1 MRGGLPS
8 FYRQGL
14 SSIATIILNVSV
26 GPYGDAAIA
35 AMFIVTRLMQFA
47 LSTLLGFGQG
57 FQPVC
62 GFNYGAKKYH
72 RVLVVIGV
80 IGFINAPS
88 LIGLFRKDAE
98 VIRIGTRAH
107 EQYADANHRQGN
119 ESIIVSFIKTRIIL
133 YSYYPSHR

>member
-1 MRGGLPS
+1 
-8 FYRQGL
+8 
-14 SSIATIILNVSV
+14 
-26 GPYGDAAIA
+26 
-35 AMFIVTRLMQFA
+35 MFIVTRLMQFA

-72 RVLVVIGV
+72 RVLEAFGVLVVIGV

-98 VIRIGTRAH
+98 S
-107 EQYADANHRQGN
+107 N
-119 ESIIVSFIKTRIIL
+119 
-133 YSYYPSHR
+133 